1 MLKMVFAL
9 QNDWTEVLDLAEGI
23 LIFLTRSLQERE
35 KYMALTQVARPLYP
49 SAGTLRLGLD
59 ADGKCLR
66 IKFSE
71 AKAILRE
78 SLGLQS
84 DDKDDLT

>member
-1 MLKMVFAL
+1 MLEMVFAL

-35 KYMALTQVARPLYP
+35 KYKALTQVARRLYP

-59 ADGKCLR
+59 SDGK
-66 IKFSE
+66 KFTNQIQRSQGNSSG
-71 AKAILRE
+71 II
-78 SLGLQS
+78 GLAVRR
-84 DDKDDLT
+84 

>member
-1 MLKMVFAL
+1 MLEMVFAL

-35 KYMALTQVARPLYP
+35 KYMALTQVARRLYP

-59 ADGKCLR
+59 TDRKCLR